1 MHRHIRWHIAL
12 PPRCRCLHRV
22 LNRRCGLGL
31 CIHSIVL
38 YLKHLREAAA
48 RSGAARTRHSHGSA
62 GQRAR
67 HRQAGQG
74 TAPTYRV
81 AARSR
86 PRSGGLCRLLR
97 ALPPLLLGGAALRH
111 RRPRLRTLQ
120 RSLPPSAPR
129 GRGLHSVL
137 WQVSRRS
144 SRGVSA
150 GFVVAH
156 LLRVGAC
163 TAHRPG
169 AAPSAPLPA
178 LAPVALREPAP

>member
-1 MHRHIRWHIAL
+1 MA
-12 PPRCRCLHRV
+12 HRV
-22 LNRRCGLGL
+22 ASSLSLLTPGPQSAVRARALHPQYRPL
-31 CIHSIVL
+31 PQTPA
-38 YLKHLREAAA
+38 R
-48 RSGAARTRHSHGSA
+48 RSGALRPQAQHARGIRTASHATGR
-62 GQRAR
+62 GTGRA
-67 HRQAGQG
+67 
-74 TAPTYRV
+74 YRV

-86 PRSGGLCRLLR
+86 PRSGGLCRLMR
-97 ALPPLLLGGAALRH
+97 ALPPLVLGGATLRH

-129 GRGLHSVL
+129 GRGLRSVL

-163 TAHRPG
+163 TAHRSG
-169 AAPSAPLPA
+169 AAPSAALPA
-178 LAPVALREPAP
+178 LAPVALRQPAP